1 MTTILE
7 TRRLMLRPL
16 SLGDLPAL
24 ADGLNNFNVSRN
36 TARIPFPYGL
46 ADAREF
52 LAITQKSEP
61 GTLRL
66 TIARKDGGG
75 RLCGGIGYEV
85 CQDGRSA
92 EIGYWLAQA
101 EWGLGLGREAAR
113 AMTDHA
119 FGMTGHHALV
129 AGYRHGNEAS
139 RRILEGLGFLTTGET
154 MTFSRAVG
162 AETPTTRL
170 MLSRHNWETAKGR
183 RQ

>member
-7 TRRLMLRPL
+7 TPRLILRPL
-16 SLGDLPAL
+16 KPDDLPAL
-24 ADGLNNFNVSRN
+24 VDGLNNFNVSRN

-46 ADAREF
+46 ADAQEF
-52 LAITQKSEP
+52 FAITQKSEP

-101 EWGLGLGREAAR
+101 QWGLGLGREAAR

-119 FGMTGHHALV
+119 FEMTGHHALV

-139 RRILEGLGFLTTGET
+139 RRILEGLGFVNTGET

-170 MLSRHNWETAKGR
+170 VLSRHNWETAKGR